1 MKYYLYDN
9 LNESWSEELYTLQEL
24 LFMNNL
30 DDTALLS
37 SEDGQ
42 NTLTLGE
49 AKDLQTKQ
57 VPDSKID
64 FPPIPTQPQV
74 KLFSD
79 DNKVATKLGKKEYK
93 VVSIRNKRIDP
104 MKLETI
110 LNGYAEM
117 GYIVVSSTSAK
128 VQEFTGFVTEL
139 TIILERDK

>member
-57 VPDSKID
+57 VPDSKAD
-64 FPPIPTQPQV
+64 LPPIPTQPQV

-93 VVSIRNKRIDP
+93 VVSIRNKWIDP

-117 GYIVVSSTSAK
+117 GFIVVSSTSAK
-128 VQEFTGFVTEL
+128 VQEFTGSTTEL